1 MVYAIGM
8 HDHCVMTVHLRPP
21 TNVDLRVQHGVCYAV
36 IMAWHGPLLHP
47 HGKGMVNG
55 RCHARTTMQ
64 ADGSAVVS
72 PCTCK
77 IVFLLVRAIPFL
89 HGGLRLLLD
98 PPPPASR
105 RPRASRVFKH
115 HAALASCAV

>member
-55 RCHARTTMQ
+55 RAMHALPCKPMAVPWYRHAR
-64 ADGSAVVS
+64 V
-72 PCTCK
+72 K
-77 IVFLLVRAIPFL
+77 
-89 HGGLRLLLD
+89 
-98 PPPPASR
+98 
-105 RPRASRVFKH
+105 
-115 HAALASCAV
+115 